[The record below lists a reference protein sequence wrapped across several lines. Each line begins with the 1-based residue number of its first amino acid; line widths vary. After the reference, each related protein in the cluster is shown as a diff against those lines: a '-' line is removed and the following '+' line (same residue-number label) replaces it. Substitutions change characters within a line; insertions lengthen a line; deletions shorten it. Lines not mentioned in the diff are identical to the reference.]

1 MFGMVRFGEFLE
13 AYDELAYTLRIL
25 GYNVNLYIL
34 FYSFYVRNNP
44 QQHTPHQQ
52 QQLQQQHTH
61 RDTHKT
67 HTKRQ
72 AKIVKY
78 K

>member
-25 GYNVNLYIL
+25 GYNIL
-34 FYSFYVRNNP
+34 VLFFNSFYVRNNP
-44 QQHTPHQQ
+44 QQHTPQQ
-52 QQLQQQHTH
+52 LQLQQQHTH
-61 RDTHKT
+61 RDTHTT